1 MEFLPTKMKELSRYV
16 YDYKEEE
23 MLSAYLP
30 TLLTPFIF
38 SLGKKIPFEFYFLQN
53 EIPPLT

>member
-1 MEFLPTKMKELSRYV
+1 MYMIT
-16 YDYKEEE
+16 KEEE

-38 SLGKKIPFEFYFLQN
+38 SLGKKNPFEFYFLQN